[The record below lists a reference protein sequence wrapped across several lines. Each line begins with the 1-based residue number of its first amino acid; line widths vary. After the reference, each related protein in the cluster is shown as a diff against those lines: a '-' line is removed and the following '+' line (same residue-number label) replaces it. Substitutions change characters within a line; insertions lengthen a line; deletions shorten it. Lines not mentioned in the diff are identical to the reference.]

1 MEIIVIKEGGKVDR
15 IKLLGWKNSIPSF
28 YSIMVKIGKLKKSYG
43 RILLTKQEGIN
54 KQGGFF
60 LN

>member
-15 IKLLGWKNSIPSF
+15 IKLLGWKNS
-28 YSIMVKIGKLKKSYG
+28 MVKIGKFKKRYG

-60 LN
+60 FKRAG

>member
-15 IKLLGWKNSIPSF
+15 IKLLGWKNS
-28 YSIMVKIGKLKKSYG
+28 MVKIGKFKKRYG